1 MKVLMRYLLVCFCL
15 LSFVSGAAI
24 ASDVDTLVD
33 WMTGS
38 FSSEALAASD
48 STYFDIRLEMVEIWT
63 DRTDAR
69 WLYVE
74 QASASVLERPYRQR
88 VYKITQEDD
97 QFMSEVFALPDPLRF
112 AGAFRGEAALS
123 SITPDSL
130 TVRTGCAVYL
140 KRTAPTT
147 FEGGTLEDQCES
159 RLRGASYATS
169 DVYIAADKIMS
180 WDRGYDAEHK
190 QVWGA
195 VNGPYIFLRVPT
207 EE

>member
-1 MKVLMRYLLVCFCL
+1 MKVLMRYLFVCFCL
-15 LSFVSGAAI
+15 LSFLSTSAI
-24 ASDVDTLVD
+24 ASDVDTLVE

-38 FSSEALAASD
+38 FSSEALADSD

-97 QFMSEVFALPDPLRF
+97 QFVSEVFALPDPLRF
-112 AGAFRGEAALS
+112 AGAFRDEAPLS
-123 SITPDSL
+123 SLTPDSL

-140 KRTAPTT
+140 KRTAPST
-147 FEGGTLEDQCES
+147 FEGGTFEDQCES

-169 DVYIAADKIMS
+169 DVFIAADKIMS
-180 WDRGYDAEHK
+180 WDRGYDTEHE

-195 VNGPYIFLRVPT
+195 LNGPYIFLRVPA
-207 EE
+207 ED